1 MRTLLMLILF
11 GAFSMSAVTRSGS
24 PTYEAGTIMA
34 VQPHRVGP
42 NEPAS
47 VRRYDISVK
56 VGNTLYVVL
65 YDQPSGTI
73 SPEYRVGL
81 SLPVLVRGNTMT
93 FNDRRLGRSRELPIL
108 SRKIIPETN
117 GLFEF
122 LT

>member
-1 MRTLLMLILF
+1 MRRLLMVILF

-65 YDQPSGTI
+65 YDQPPGTI
-73 SPEYRVGL
+73 SPEYRAGL

-93 FNDRRLGRSRELPIL
+93 FHDRRLVRSRELPIL

>member
-1 MRTLLMLILF
+1 MRTLLMLILV
-11 GAFSMSAVTRSGS
+11 ASSIPAVTQS
-24 PTYEAGTIMA
+24 PSPKYEAGTIMA
-34 VQPHRVGP
+34 VEPHRAGP

-56 VGNTLYVVL
+56 VGSALYVVL
-65 YDQPSGTI
+65 YDQPPGTI

-108 SRKIIPETN
+108 SRRTIPETR
-117 GLFEF
+117 GLTKLFS
-122 LT
+122 